1 MMLTARK
8 DKRERK
14 PRTISA
20 GPGRPPFFPIAT
32 VLRKDRLLLQWH
44 EGDVSRW
51 EILDLN
57 EASIFLG
64 LSMGCILKKAKSG
77 DFPQPVL
84 VNGRNFLKAGW
95 FYKDLI
101 AHKTTYI
108 DPIRDLRRGPD
119 SAKAGS
125 DQGSVVNGYPSTPLL
140 REDSGHSSQVWNA
153 GSEHQG
159 TLTPQD
165 RTNGRRQSETER
177 PETLYDEFV
186 RDIQVPGRYGDGRG
200 GGGLSL
206 LVKPT
211 KIDGLLSKTF
221 SQRVFING
229 RETNIGLGSYPG
241 VTLEEARRR
250 AKKNRQAIKQGRDPR
265 INATLTFGE
274 AEAKM
279 LEGRVKGL
287 GPESDSPAE
296 WAASFRL
303 HVDPLIRD
311 LNVDEI
317 SRQDIMACLE
327 PIWFTQRVTAKKLL
341 QRIRAVMRWAIAHG
355 YIDSDPTEYV
365 QDGLGPNPS
374 RPNHRESLPPDEVRP
389 AIKVIEG
396 SGSGW
401 AVKAAAK
408 FLILTGIKNKEV
420 RGLMWDEID
429 YVKGILSIP
438 GSRRKNRQDL
448 DLPLGWAAFVVLDE
462 ALDRTGGVGLVFPSP
477 RKDQMLSGGALG
489 YVLRANRIACTP
501 HGFRTSLKVF
511 GKEEGWSDDIGEA
524 ALGHALPPQVRAYLR
539 QHPPELRRSFM
550 DAWATYVGFYSPPL
564 LTRLA
569 CPLPTYGTNL
579 FKEADSSMS
588 NELGE

>member
-1 MMLTARK
+1 MTNITSNR
-8 DKRERK
+8 
-14 PRTISA
+14 
-20 GPGRPPFFPIAT
+20 AT
-32 VLRKDRLLLQWH
+32 EQQRVADTF
-44 EGDVSRW
+44 VPTPV
-51 EILDLN
+51 ILGLK
-57 EASIFLG
+57 EASAFLG
-64 LSMGCILKKAKSG
+64 LTRNSIMKK
-77 DFPQPVL
+77 
-84 VNGRNFLKAGW
+84 LKAGKFPQLVVIGEPGSYQAGW
-95 FYKDLI
+95 LFEDLT
-101 AHKTTYI
+101 AYAATQI
-108 DPIRDLRRGPD
+108 DSFLGD
-119 SAKAGS
+119 
-125 DQGSVVNGYPSTPLL
+125 
-140 REDSGHSSQVWNA
+140 E
-153 GSEHQG
+153 SE
-159 TLTPQD
+159 
-165 RTNGRRQSETER
+165 ER
-177 PETLYDEFV
+177 PKRLTEAFLQA
-186 RDIQVPGRYGDGRG
+186 IQVPGRYGNGRG
-200 GGGLSL
+200 GLGISF
-206 LVKPT
+206 LVQT
-211 KIDGLLSKTF
+211 TTIEDLLSKTF
-221 SQRVFING
+221 SQRVSING
-229 RETNIGLGSYPG
+229 RETNIGLGSYPE
-241 VTLEEARRR
+241 VTLEEALQH
-250 AKKNRQAIKQGRDPR
+250 AKRNRQAIEQGRDPR
-265 INATLTFGE
+265 INATLTFRE

-279 LEGRVKGL
+279 LERRVKGL

-303 HVDPLIRD
+303 YVDSLIGD
-311 LNVDEI
+311 LNIDEI
-317 SRQDIMACLE
+317 SRQHIMACLE

-374 RPNHRESLPPDEVRP
+374 RPKHREHLPPDEVRP

-401 AVKAAAK
+401 AVKAAVK

-462 ALDRTGGVGLVFPSP
+462 ALERTDGVGLVFPSP
-477 RKDQMLSGGALG
+477 RGKDQMLSGGALR

-579 FKEADSSMS
+579 FTEADSSML
-588 NELGE
+588 NELEE